1 MSSNQ
6 TSTVRELKKICVQ
19 QKLFNEDKKD
29 KEKATKK
36 YKNRQ
41 SPWDKERITRGQND
55 KILEIG

>member
-1 MSSNQ
+1 MSSNK
-6 TSTVRELKKICVQ
+6 TSTVRKLIKICVQ

-41 SPWDKERITRGQND
+41 SPWDKERINSGQND
-55 KILEIG
+55 KI